1 MIKDVSG
8 KPLDALKGISQIIGY
23 FKNDAM
29 KKIEKR
35 LITLYGIEFFYVLT
49 VPATWDSKEKEFMR
63 KATIMVK
70 YLDCILF

>member
-8 KPLDALKGISQIIGY
+8 KPLEALKGISQIIGY
-23 FKNDAM
+23 IKNKLMETIKNIFSLDD
-29 KKIEKR
+29 
-35 LITLYGIEFFYVLT
+35 IEFFYVLT

-70 YLDCILF
+70 

>member
-8 KPLDALKGISQIIGY
+8 KPLEALKVISQIIGY
-23 FKNDAM
+23 LKNDAM
-29 KKIEKR
+29 KV
-35 LITLYGIEFFYVLT
+35 LYSLDGIEFFYVLT

-70 YLDCILF
+70 